1 MVNIGEAVGII
12 AAQSIGEPGTQLT
25 MRTFHIGG
33 TASLKRNIIS
43 PRKRGK
49 VSFEKDK
56 DKIKAI
62 MVSEE
67 FTLDESEA
75 KKWLIESGQTLREN
89 SFLYEGPK
97 HKIHESEQLGGKV
110 EISLDRKSFTVQD
123 EEGKKHPFVIP
134 EDGRFVVRHGDRISP
149 HTFIYEAAQ
158 GSPRMTEA
166 EKRGGIFQ
174 IKGTK
179 GKTVRFRLYERYP
192 VMDYM
197 NVKVQD
203 GDRIESEGQVLL
215 EWLGS
220 GSSELFSRNEGHV
233 RFIDLKT
240 VINRDGEQVV
250 MNRNGSI
257 AITDEKGRE
266 RERNKVIYG
275 ARLRI
280 SDAGNRQPGDT
291 PRGMGSLY
299 HSNYYGCL
307 GKGEVRGRDRR
318 PHHE

>member
-1 MVNIGEAVGII
+1 MHEA
-12 AAQSIGEPGTQLT
+12 
-25 MRTFHIGG
+25 
-33 TASLKRNIIS
+33 
-43 PRKRGK
+43 
-49 VSFEKDK
+49 
-56 DKIKAI
+56 
-62 MVSEE
+62 
-67 FTLDESEA
+67 
-75 KKWLIESGQTLREN
+75 
-89 SFLYEGPK
+89 
-97 HKIHESEQLGGKV
+97 EQLGGKV

-123 EEGKKHPFVIP
+123 EEGKKHQFEIP
-134 EDGRFVVRHGDRISP
+134 EGDRFVVRHGDRISA

-158 GSPRMTEA
+158 GTPRMTEA

-179 GKTVRFRLYERYP
+179 GGTVRFRLYERYP

-220 GSSELFSRNEGHV
+220 GSSELFSRNEGRV
-233 RFIDLKT
+233 KFIDLKT

-275 ARLRI
+275 ARLRV
-280 SDAGNRQPGDT
+280 SGWRTGQPGDT
-291 PRGMGSLY
+291 SG
-299 HSNYYGCL
+299 
-307 GKGEVRGRDRR
+307 
-318 PHHE
+318 

>member
-1 MVNIGEAVGII
+1 
-12 AAQSIGEPGTQLT
+12 
-25 MRTFHIGG
+25 
-33 TASLKRNIIS
+33 
-43 PRKRGK
+43 
-49 VSFEKDK
+49 
-56 DKIKAI
+56 
-62 MVSEE
+62 
-67 FTLDESEA
+67 
-75 KKWLIESGQTLREN
+75 
-89 SFLYEGPK
+89 
-97 HKIHESEQLGGKV
+97 
-110 EISLDRKSFTVQD
+110 
-123 EEGKKHPFVIP
+123 
-134 EDGRFVVRHGDRISP
+134 
-149 HTFIYEAAQ
+149 
-158 GSPRMTEA
+158 MTEA

-220 GSSELFSRNEGHV
+220 GSSELFSRNEGRV

-240 VINRDGEQVV
+240 VVNRDGEQVV

-280 SDAGNRQPGDT
+280 SDGETVNRETLLAEWDPYTIPIITDVSGKVKFGDVIEGLT
-291 PRGMGSLY
+291 MNEQVDEVTGLSRKVIVEYKDRDTEIRPRVSIKDE
-299 HSNYYGCL
+299 H
-307 GKGEVRGRDRR
+307 GKTIKSR
-318 PHHE
+318 